1 MFGLFFFPD
10 NFWQD
15 FFFLGK
21 VYLGAISF
29 FLGKVYLQSLTRLKN
44 VFFFPGTKKKTVLS
58 ITDPIFAEN
67 SQKINYSL
75 EKKMVP
81 MNKVEKSLVAK

>member
-1 MFGLFFFPD
+1 MFGLFFIFRQFLAGFFFPLKSLP
-10 NFWQD
+10 WRD
-15 FFFLGK
+15 FFFPRK
-21 VYLGAISF
+21 
-29 FLGKVYLQSLTRLKN
+29 SLPSVTHSIEKR
-44 VFFFPGTKKKTVLS
+44 VFFSGNQKKTVLS